1 MAFSSNS
8 LLSLR
13 VYLLKQRAPRK
24 PTPNLQ
30 QRQQKGRT
38 CPTQKWQRAK
48 WATQPPGLP
57 EGYAGESQSTRHR
70 ASEEQGHRG
79 LETADAACPPE
90 QRCNRRGTPAPCS
103 LPAFQPKGWGHGGG
117 QIRQTLRL
125 LRPCYGRSLR
135 RSSSSLS
142 EEYSEEPVHRS
153 PSCWIPF
160 QLHGPDSLVAA
171 AEPPSLSDRR
181 RGSDQRG
188 CYRHYG
194 PRKTHSPAGLQG
206 WAPPC
211 SAPPTRLAP
220 CAPSTSVYTL
230 FLSPLLTKEK
240 QGSLPVSV

>member
-30 QRQQKGRT
+30 QREQKGHT
-38 CPTQKWQRAK
+38 CPTQEWPRAK

-70 ASEEQGHRG
+70 ASEGQGHRG
-79 LETADAACPPE
+79 FETADAACPPE

-103 LPAFQPKGWGHGGG
+103 LPAFQPTGW
-117 QIRQTLRL
+117 
-125 LRPCYGRSLR
+125 
-135 RSSSSLS
+135 
-142 EEYSEEPVHRS
+142 S

-160 QLHGPDSLVAA
+160 QLHGPDSLAAA

-181 RGSDQRG
+181 RGSDQQG

-230 FLSPLLTKEK
+230 FLSPLLTKER
-240 QGSLPVSV
+240 QGNLPVSV